1 MRRLP
6 EHEPRHNQ
14 DRLPAWAQRER
25 FIDLAWIYEN
35 LHIFRPLAQAQFHTH
50 GRGALVVDT
59 TSRPKP
65 DAGHPLFYLPQEVI
79 ETFDEPDV
87 QQMVTSYKPS
97 REMVIVL
104 IKQYGRQSSYCIIT
118 NAGYPRSWDMSHEQ
132 VQLVPS

>member
-6 EHEPRHNQ
+6 EGEPGQEH
-14 DRLPAWAQRER
+14 DKLPEWAQRER
-25 FIDLAWIYEN
+25 FADLAWIHEN
-35 LHIFRPLAQAQFHTH
+35 LFALRPVVQAQFHSH

-59 TSRPKP
+59 TSRPEP

-79 ETFDEPDV
+79 ETFDETDV

-104 IKQYGRQSSYCIIT
+104 IKQYGRQSSYRVLLPPE
-118 NAGYPRSWDMSHEQ
+118 NPQ
-132 VQLVPS
+132 FN